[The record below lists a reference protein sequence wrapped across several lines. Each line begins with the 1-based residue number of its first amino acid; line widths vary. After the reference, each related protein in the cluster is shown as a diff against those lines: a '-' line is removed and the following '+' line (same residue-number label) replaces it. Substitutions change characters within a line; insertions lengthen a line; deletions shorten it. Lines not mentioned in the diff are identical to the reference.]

1 MCDDREHQ
9 VTDDTE
15 TSLDRSAYRA
25 IGLIANPFTRVRM
38 RAGEGVGTAL
48 EIQSAGNRL
57 LAALDVLA
65 DSPRSSVLWA
75 EKTGGVPAYYYN
87 AVLIY
92 TQHELINDDELNILL
107 AYIQLFTAKVGRVRS
122 ALNVIAERLA
132 TRSFDTTLACLIDRM
147 IAEPADELLESDTT
161 REAWEAFCVE
171 FARDREAA
179 VAGVL
184 GTYERLAMEES
195 ERPTD
200 TRAIALETEPDE
212 SDDSPETDVFTEA
225 LPVPVTAEEVAQT
238 DPVLEYIV
246 AYARARYS
254 PVIARSL
261 RVYLRD
267 GEGALGDEL
276 KITKAPR
283 KTLSTIIDLAGLRF
297 RKVLMLFDGFDN
309 WAAMP
314 EELKFKYIGSLAEVR
329 ARAGVN
335 AVMAFLIPTGA
346 APELEDQF
354 AGSNRIQVG
363 FPGVPILGSE
373 GTALDADVVA
383 NWWQSAVLTGAEVPA
398 FADTPLPAMIEDAN
412 GDLEVF
418 CAAAEVYVADI
429 ARKGAW

>member
-1 MCDDREHQ
+1 M
-9 VTDDTE
+9 TDETG

-65 DSPRSSVLWA
+65 DAPRSTVLWA

-92 TQHELINDDELNILL
+92 AQHELINDDELNILL

-132 TRSFDTTLACLIDRM
+132 TRSFDTTLAYLIDRM
-147 IAEPADELLESDTT
+147 IADPADELLTEDTA
-161 REAWEAFCVE
+161 REAWESFCAE
-171 FARDREAA
+171 FAKDREAA

-184 GTYERLAMEES
+184 GTYERLAIEES

-212 SDDSPETDVFTEA
+212 SDESPETDIFTEA
-225 LPVPVTAEEVAQT
+225 LPVPVTAQEEAQT

-267 GEGALGDEL
+267 GVGALADEL

-309 WAAMP
+309 WSAMP
-314 EELKFKYIGSLAEVR
+314 EELKVKYIASLAEIR
-329 ARAGVN
+329 ARAGAN
-335 AVMAFLIPTGA
+335 AMMAFLVPTGA

-354 AGSNRIQVG
+354 SGPNRIQVG
-363 FPGVPILGSE
+363 FPGVPVLGPE
-373 GTALDADVVA
+373 GIALDAEVVA
-383 NWWQSAVLTGAEVPA
+383 NWWHSAVLTGADVPA
-398 FADTPLPAMIEDAN
+398 FADTELPAMIDAAQ
-412 GDLEVF
+412 GDIEAFRV
-418 CAAAEVYVADI
+418 AAEEYTADVA
-429 ARKGAW
+429 RRGSW